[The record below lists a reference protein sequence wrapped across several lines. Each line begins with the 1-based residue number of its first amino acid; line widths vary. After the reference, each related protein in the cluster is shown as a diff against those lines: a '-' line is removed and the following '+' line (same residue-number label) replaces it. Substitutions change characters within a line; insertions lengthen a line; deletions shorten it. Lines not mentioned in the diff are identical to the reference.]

1 MLKNTKIMENVSV
14 IIILFQFF
22 TIIYQM
28 ITYNSHNIIR
38 KIKYYGVYD
47 ENDNLLKVIYLYK
60 RELTFSEIMKIK
72 QDYKMFRKQTVF
84 VKEFN
89 LIKNLREL

>member
-1 MLKNTKIMENVSV
+1 MENVSV

-28 ITYNSHNIIR
+28 VTYNSYNIIR
-38 KIKYYGVYD
+38 KIRYYGVYD
-47 ENDNLLKVIYLYK
+47 ENDNLLKVIYFYK

-72 QDYKMFRKQTVF
+72 QDYRIFRQQTVF
-84 VKEFN
+84 IKEFD
-89 LIKNLREL
+89 LIKNIREL

>member
-1 MLKNTKIMENVSV
+1 MENVSIGFLLLIV
-14 IIILFQFF
+14 SFQFF

-28 ITYNSHNIIR
+28 ITYNSYNIIQ

-47 ENDNLLKVIYLYK
+47 ENDNLLKIIYLYK

-72 QDYKMFRKQTVF
+72 QDYKMFRQKTVF
-84 VKEFN
+84 VKEFD

>member
-1 MLKNTKIMENVSV
+1 MEIVSV

-28 ITYNSHNIIR
+28 VTYNSYNIIR
-38 KIKYYGVYD
+38 KIRYYGVYD

-60 RELTFSEIMKIK
+60 QELTFSEIMKIK
-72 QDYKMFRKQTVF
+72 QDYKMFRQQTVF
-84 VKEFN
+84 IREFN
-89 LIKNLREL
+89 IIEKF

>member
-1 MLKNTKIMENVSV
+1 MEIVSV

-28 ITYNSHNIIR
+28 VTYNSYNIIR
-38 KIKYYGVYD
+38 KIRYYGVYD

-60 RELTFSEIMKIK
+60 RELTFSETMKIK
-72 QDYKMFRKQTVF
+72 QDYKMFRQQTVF
-84 VKEFN
+84 VREFN
-89 LIKNLREL
+89 IIEKF

>member
-1 MLKNTKIMENVSV
+1 MEIVSI

-28 ITYNSHNIIR
+28 ITYNSYNIIR
-38 KIKYYGVYD
+38 KIRYYGIYD

-60 RELTFSEIMKIK
+60 QELMFSETMKIK
-72 QDYKMFRKQTVF
+72 QDYKMFRQQTVF
-84 VKEFN
+84 VREFDK
-89 LIKNLREL
+89 IEKF

>member
-1 MLKNTKIMENVSV
+1 MENVSIGFLLLIV
-14 IIILFQFF
+14 SFQFF

-28 ITYNSHNIIR
+28 ITYNSYNIIQ

-84 VKEFN
+84 VKEFD
-89 LIKNLREL
+89 LIEKY

>member
-1 MLKNTKIMENVSV
+1 MEIVSV

-28 ITYNSHNIIR
+28 ATYNSYNIIR
-38 KIKYYGVYD
+38 KIRYYGVYD

-72 QDYKMFRKQTVF
+72 QDYKMFRQQTVF
-84 VKEFN
+84 VREFD
-89 LIKNLREL
+89 LVKNLREL